1 MKQQYGKY
9 LKRALEAHGSK
20 FPSRESMSRFK
31 ILNEHGEYCKARG
44 MHCWGTSYASSLCP
58 GDMMPMVFILAWKS
72 VSVDQKCARRKTTQ
86 KNDDGKIK
94 GYSSKPY
101 WKFVLEDL
109 NQSAP
114 SQQGNLTTAKANS
127 LWKITLHNYYNIKNG
142 KL

>member
-31 ILNEHGEYCKARG
+31 ILNEHGKYCKARG

-72 VSVDQKCARRKTTQ
+72 VSVDQKMCKKENHTKKMMMERLKDTAQNRT
-86 KNDDGKIK
+86 GSLFCKI
-94 GYSSKPY
+94 
-101 WKFVLEDL
+101 
-109 NQSAP
+109 
-114 SQQGNLTTAKANS
+114 
-127 LWKITLHNYYNIKNG
+127 
-142 KL
+142 

>member
-1 MKQQYGKY
+1 
-9 LKRALEAHGSK
+9 
-20 FPSRESMSRFK
+20 
-31 ILNEHGEYCKARG
+31 
-44 MHCWGTSYASSLCP
+44 
-58 GDMMPMVFILAWKS
+58 MPMVFILAWKS

-101 WKFVLEDL
+101 WKFVLQDL
-109 NQSAP
+109 NQSAQ

-127 LWKITLHNYYNIKNG
+127 LWKITLNNYYNIKNG